1 MTQRDLILAV
11 DQGTTSSRAIVFDEA
26 ANVLS
31 KTAAEIKQAY
41 PRPGWVEQDPM
52 ELAETTIGVAQ
63 EAVKQATSSS
73 ESIAAIGIAVQRE
86 TTVAWE
92 TRTGTPVSN
101 AIVWQDRRTAQRC
114 GGLIDAGHGSHVWS
128 TTGLVIDPYFSAS
141 KIEWMLNN
149 LAVPDIRAR
158 AERGEIRVGNVD
170 AWLID
175 QLCRDVSGGTVGAV
189 AHLTDVSNA
198 SRTMLFDIHGLTWDD
213 DLLRLFNIPEAC
225 LPDVLPSAG
234 MFTETHPSVF
244 GRPIPI
250 TGVAGDQ
257 QAATYGQ
264 ACFNRGDLK
273 CTYGTGAFILASAGG
288 NSQTMFRHT
297 RPSHA
302 FSSEPDSSGLL
313 FTVGWQVGGQRSYA
327 SEGSVFA
334 TGSTVQW
341 LRDQLGIIDDPADTN
356 DMALLAG
363 DNDGVYFVPAFTGLG
378 SPHWDPNARA
388 SITGISRGTGAQ
400 HIVRAALE
408 STAYQVHDVVRLIKG
423 HLRVHNRSSD
433 KPMRADGGQSRNP
446 FLMQFQADI
455 LGMPIEVPAVDETTA
470 LGAAFLAGRGAGIWK
485 SERELSNLRRVAHR
499 YEPDMLESR
508 RATLLAGWN
517 EALRRT
523 KTNAPTS

>member
-1 MTQRDLILAV
+1 MAQRNLILAI
-11 DQGTTSSRAIVFDEA
+11 DQGTTSSRAMVFDDA

-31 KTAAEIKQAY
+31 KAMSEIKQVY
-41 PRPGWVEQDPM
+41 PKPGWVEQDPRAI
-52 ELAETTIGVAQ
+52 AETTIGVAR
-63 EAVKQATSSS
+63 EAIKLAKSSG

-92 TRTGTPVSN
+92 TYSGTPLSN

-114 GGLIDAGHGSHVWS
+114 GELVDEGHGSRVWS
-128 TTGLVIDPYFSAS
+128 STGLVIDPYFSAT
-141 KIEWMLNN
+141 KIEWMLDHS
-149 LAVPDIRAR
+149 AIPDIRAR
-158 AERGEIRVGNVD
+158 AGRGEIQVGNVD

-175 QLCRDVSGGTVGAV
+175 QLCRDATGGTVGAV
-189 AHLTDVSNA
+189 PHLTDVSNA

-213 DLLRLFNIPEAC
+213 DLLALFNIPESC
-225 LPDVLPSAG
+225 LPEVLPSAG
-234 MFTETHPSVF
+234 MFAETHPSIF
-244 GRPIPI
+244 GRSIPI
-250 TGVAGDQ
+250 AGVAGDQ

-264 ACFNRGDLK
+264 TCFNRGDLK
-273 CTYGTGAFILASAGG
+273 CTYGTGAFILANAGST
-288 NSQTMFRHT
+288 SQTMFRHT
-297 RPSHA
+297 RQAHA
-302 FSSEPDSSGLL
+302 SSSDADHSGLL

-388 SITGISRGTGAQ
+388 SITGISRGTGAH
-400 HIVRAALE
+400 HIARAALE
-408 STAYQVHDVVRLIKG
+408 STAYQVHDVVQLIKDR
-423 HLRVHNRSSD
+423 LRVSNRAGD

-485 SERELSNLRRVAHR
+485 SERELSGLRRVAHR
-499 YEPDMLESR
+499 YEPDMPASR

-523 KTNAPTS
+523 KTNFTTS

>member
-1 MTQRDLILAV
+1 MTQRNLILAI
-11 DQGTTSSRAIVFDEA
+11 DQGTTSSRAIVFDDA
-26 ANVLS
+26 ANILS
-31 KTAAEIKQAY
+31 KAMAEITQVY
-41 PRPGWVEQDPM
+41 PRPGWVEQDPT
-52 ELAETTIGVAQ
+52 EIAEATIGVAR
-63 EAVKQATSSS
+63 EAVKRAPGSAD
-73 ESIAAIGIAVQRE
+73 SIAAIGIAVQRE
-86 TTVAWE
+86 TTVAWD
-92 TRTGTPVSN
+92 RCTGTPIAN

-114 GGLIDAGHGSHVWS
+114 GELVDAGHGPRVWS
-128 TTGLVIDPYFSAS
+128 TTGLVIDPYFSAT
-141 KIEWMLNN
+141 KIEWMLDN
-149 LAVPDIRAR
+149 LAGQDAR
-158 AERGEIRVGNVD
+158 KGAERGEIAFGNVD

-175 QLCRDVSGGTVGAV
+175 QLCRDASGNAAGRVP
-189 AHLTDVSNA
+189 HLTDVSNA
-198 SRTMLFDIHGLTWDD
+198 SRTMLLDIHGLTWDD
-213 DLLRLFNIPEAC
+213 DLLNLFDIPETC
-225 LPDVLPSAG
+225 LPEVLPSSGTFA
-234 MFTETHPSVF
+234 ETHPSVF

-273 CTYGTGAFILASAGG
+273 CTYGTGAFILANAGA

-297 RPSHA
+297 RQSQ
-302 FSSEPDSSGLL
+302 SSTSEPDASGLL

-356 DMALLAG
+356 DLALLAG

-400 HIVRAALE
+400 HIARAALE
-408 STAYQVHDVVRLIKG
+408 STAYQVHDVVQLIRDR
-423 HLRVHNRSSD
+423 LRVSTRSVD

-446 FLMQFQADI
+446 FLMQFQSDI

-485 SERELSNLRRVAHR
+485 SERELSGLRRVAHR
-499 YEPDMLESR
+499 YEPDMPESR

-523 KTNAPTS
+523 KTNWAPG